1 VVTNVPLQRVSTPSD
16 SLWGGNDRWNNG
28 EGVNQSVTRGRRGM
42 VADGDRSDAPP
53 PTPRGSIGDRSDAPP
68 PTPRG
73 SIESPG
79 ESRTQANCLH
89 LPDREHATTSQ
100 PLSPLFVISRCLS
113 PCYRPSVCLSTSV
126 RLSMSVSPRLSVC
139 VPRAIEDYIGLCE
152 QPKA

>member
-1 VVTNVPLQRVSTPSD
+1 MVTNVPLQRVSTPSD

-42 VADGDRSDAPP
+42 VAD
-53 PTPRGSIGDRSDAPP
+53 GDRSDAPP